1 MNQPH
6 SPERFKPGKTDT
18 VVTIVVAVI
27 AFLGLGFVLLPSTG
41 GHPRGVMDRMQSQNN
56 MKMIGLALHN
66 YHDTYGEFPPAYVT
80 DSQGKP
86 LYSWRVLILPFIE
99 AGDLYDQFDLDAAWD
114 SPTNKPLIS
123 QMPEALTSPFFFKTR
138 SQGKTPYLAVVDS
151 QRGRTVLRP
160 GPGRKF
166 NYQLKTDAIDQ
177 SVMVIDDPG
186 RMVIWTKPDDISP
199 QQLLSLD
206 PIDQNELHGIHVLYG
221 DAKVEHF
228 DEEACARLGN
238 LIFCDEGRIP
248 NAAR

>member
-6 SPERFKPGKTDT
+6 SPERFKPGKNDT
-18 VVTIVVAVI
+18 AITIIVAIIVLFGL
-27 AFLGLGFVLLPSTG
+27 AFMLLPSTG
-41 GHPRGVMDRMQSQNN
+41 HPSSEMARMQSQYNI
-56 MKMIGLALHN
+56 KQIGLALLN
-66 YHDTYGEFPPAYVT
+66 YRDMYGEFPPAYVT

-99 AGDLYDQFDLDAAWD
+99 AGDLYDQFDLDSAWD

-151 QRGRTVLRP
+151 QKGRTVLRP

-166 NYQLKTDAIDQ
+166 NFQMNTDAIDQ

-186 RMVIWTKPDDISP
+186 RMVIWSKPDDIDP
-199 QQLLSLD
+199 LELLTMD
-206 PIDQNELHGIHVLYG
+206 PIDQNDWHGIHVLLG
-221 DAKVEHF
+221 DGSVRHVGEKDRSQLV
-228 DEEACARLGN
+228 G
-238 LIFCDEGRIP
+238 LIYCSDGRIP
-248 NAAR
+248 ESEP